1 MPIPGDKIRFYVLR
15 TLSGGYAIQE
25 KTVAQMQEAMK
36 EDPTLASR
44 LENRLT
50 KPAKRQRRGGPS
62 FRVLSDLPILGGQAL
77 HPVAFD
83 N

>member
-15 TLSGGYAIQE
+15 TLSGRYAIQE

-44 LENRLT
+44 LENRPYET
-50 KPAKRQRRGGPS
+50 REEAEKRRAELQG
-62 FRVLSDLPILGGQAL
+62 FK
-77 HPVAFD
+77 
-83 N
+83 